1 MSTETVVAEVAGENC
16 LVVRVREL
24 RGARTLSEVAAR
36 VGMRQDD
43 LGRIERGETSSIR
56 YDTLLKLCTEFK
68 VGPNEIFTV
77 EPLTKSTPTPLERVL
92 AAIEAGTVRT
102 HRIPTS
108 RGSHVL
114 RQEESFDLADAF
126 NFVDLEEPVTP
137 RRRVRPLSA
146 RVK

>member
-1 MSTETVVAEVAGENC
+1 MGTDTVVAEVAGGNC

-24 RGARTLSEVAAR
+24 RAGRTLSEVAAR

-43 LGRIERGETSSIR
+43 LGRIERGETTSIR

-68 VGPNEIFTV
+68 VGADEIFKV
-77 EPLTKSTPTPLERVL
+77 EPVVKSTITPLKRVL
-92 AAIEAGTVRT
+92 AALEAGSVRT
-102 HRIPTS
+102 HQVPS
-108 RGSHVL
+108 RQGFRVL
-114 RQEESFDLADAF
+114 RHEETVDLSEATSFAG
-126 NFVDLEEPVTP
+126 LEEPITP